1 MRSTI
6 IELRQQR
13 AKLIHDAR
21 EILEKADKEKRD
33 MSAEERGN
41 YDKAFGEATKLKDK
55 IDVEERQLAAELDL
69 ERSVDPDPPK
79 PGSDGD
85 GDGDDKPKKEVRRRA
100 RPEYRA
106 AFNAF
111 LRGGHRGLGAEE
123 LRAIQADDDVK
134 AGFLVADEAF
144 SSDLIKFLDDEVFIR
159 RVAHVEPPLTTAKSL
174 GVPSLDTD
182 VADADWTGEITAV
195 TEDTA
200 LAVGKREFNPS
211 LLSKLAKVSN
221 KLLRLTS
228 GGAAALVLQRLG
240 YKFAVTQEKAFLL
253 GTGANQPL
261 GVFIASANG
270 IPTSRDM
277 ATDNTTTAITADNL
291 RRVKMSLKPGHRMRS
306 QWMFHTDAVLNLTL
320 LKFADGKYIWTES
333 LRVGEP
339 DRLLGLPIMES
350 QFVPNTFTAGLY
362 VGILANWEF
371 YWIVDALDMQVQRLD
386 ELYAGTN
393 QVGFIGRMESDGLPV
408 LAEAFARVT
417 LAP

>member
-1 MRSTI
+1 MRSI
-6 IELRQQR
+6 LELRKQR

-21 EILEKADKEKRD
+21 EILKKADEEKRELT
-33 MSAEERGN
+33 AEERGN
-41 YDKAFGEATKLKDK
+41 YDTAFGDATKLKDR

-85 GDGDDKPKKEVRRRA
+85 GDGDGGPKKKVNRRA
-100 RPEYRA
+100 TPEYRA
-106 AFNAF
+106 AFNAY
-111 LRGGHRGLGAEE
+111 LLGGHRGVGAEE
-123 LRAIQADDDVK
+123 QRAIQADDDVK
-134 AGFLVADEAF
+134 AGYLVADEAF
-144 SSDLIKFLDDEVFIR
+144 SSGLIKFLDDEVFIR
-159 RVAHVEPPLTTAKSL
+159 QAAHVEPPLTTAKSL

-211 LLSKLAKVSN
+211 LLSKLVKVSN

-228 GGAAALVLQRLG
+228 GGAGSLVLQRLG
-240 YKFAVTQEKAFLL
+240 YKMAVTQEKAFLL

-277 ATDNTTTAITADNL
+277 ATDNTTTEIKADNL
-291 RRVKMSLKPGHRMRS
+291 RRVKASLKPGHRMRS
-306 QWMFHTDAVLNLTL
+306 KWMFHTDAVLNLTL
-320 LKFADGKYIWTES
+320 LKYADGKYIWTEG

-371 YWIVDALDMQVQRLD
+371 YWIVDALDVQVQRLD

-393 QVGFIGRMESDGLPV
+393 QVGFIGRMESDGMPV